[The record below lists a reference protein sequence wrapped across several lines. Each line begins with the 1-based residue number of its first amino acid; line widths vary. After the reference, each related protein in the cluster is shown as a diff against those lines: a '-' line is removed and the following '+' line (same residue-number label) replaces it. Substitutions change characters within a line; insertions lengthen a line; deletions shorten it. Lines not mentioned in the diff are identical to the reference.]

1 MKSFITLVNL
11 NIPENL
17 QGKTRRSKFL
27 DEIEKLAQSL
37 KDDLES
43 IKSAEIIQPFYFSEM
58 FIATNLESESRSRI
72 QTFFIKGIA
81 REHERYG
88 IKMLTYLIIRGCVE
102 ELT

>member
-43 IKSAEIIQPFYFSEM
+43 IKF
-58 FIATNLESESRSRI
+58 
-72 QTFFIKGIA
+72 
-81 REHERYG
+81 
-88 IKMLTYLIIRGCVE
+88 
-102 ELT
+102 